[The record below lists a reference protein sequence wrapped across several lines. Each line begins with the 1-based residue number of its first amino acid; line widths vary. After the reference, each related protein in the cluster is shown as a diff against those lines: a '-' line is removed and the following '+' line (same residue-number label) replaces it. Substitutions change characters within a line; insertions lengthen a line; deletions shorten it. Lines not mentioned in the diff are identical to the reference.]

1 MEVWRSETM
10 EGANLVVM
18 AGMADSPE
26 AEVRMRVFEAVEK
39 KAFRWGK
46 TLEFGEEEGDV
57 G

>member
-1 MEVWRSETM
+1 
-10 EGANLVVM
+10 M